1 MNSRLTVSTECP
13 SCGAPLD
20 FREGSTALQCGHC
33 RSHLLVT
40 GRKQVLS
47 YAVPPTL
54 TVQGAVAV
62 TSAAHK
68 RNGSPCR
75 VVHPQLYFLPYY
87 RLTGHDFLW
96 EWGPPSGEKLDSV
109 QGNNE
114 ESRFREWESQRSLVR
129 SSGAIQFR
137 DHYIEKNFLACDL
150 RGVDVYSLGVRPSVL
165 RLRLFHRAMLE
176 TDRRIVSVTIA
187 PEMALIHGMK
197 TEVHDILYRQV
208 LGSVLS
214 VIYFPFWV
222 VEVECRG
229 KQCLTIID
237 AVAGTL
243 ITLDASPAL
252 YTVLNRGPSADP
264 QVIGF
269 RPLVCPNCGWDLPL
283 RPDDSIFFCS
293 SCNRVWQI
301 TGQELSEVSYQ
312 VAEQLRVGTQGSLQ
326 YLPFWVLQEGSG
338 HGFQRFFVPAF
349 RCRRLKLLNDL
360 AMNMSRRQPAYSVTN
375 SATPELQGCYYD
387 QEDAMRLAQ
396 FASAGL
402 RAKNPEEL
410 RTMQDEQ
417 LPISGATLTWFPFA
431 DQGYSL
437 VEPFTKTS
445 LPRQLLL

>member
-1 MNSRLTVSTECP
+1 
-13 SCGAPLD
+13 
-20 FREGSTALQCGHC
+20 
-33 RSHLLVT
+33 
-40 GRKQVLS
+40 
-47 YAVPPTL
+47 
-54 TVQGAVAV
+54 
-62 TSAAHK
+62 
-68 RNGSPCR
+68 
-75 VVHPQLYFLPYY
+75 
-87 RLTGHDFLW
+87 
-96 EWGPPSGEKLDSV
+96 
-109 QGNNE
+109 
-114 ESRFREWESQRSLVR
+114 
-129 SSGAIQFR
+129 
-137 DHYIEKNFLACDL
+137 
-150 RGVDVYSLGVRPSVL
+150 
-165 RLRLFHRAMLE
+165 
-176 TDRRIVSVTIA
+176 
-187 PEMALIHGMK
+187 
-197 TEVHDILYRQV
+197 
-208 LGSVLS
+208 

-222 VEVECRG
+222 VEVECQG
-229 KQCLTIID
+229 KQRLTIID
-237 AVAGTL
+237 AVVDSVV
-243 ITLDASPAL
+243 TLDAAPAL

-264 QVIGF
+264 QIIGF

-283 RPDDSIFFCS
+283 RPDDFIFFCS

-301 TGQELSEVSYQ
+301 TGQELAEVSYQ
-312 VAEQLRVGTQGSLQ
+312 VAEQPWVGTQDSLQ

-349 RCRRLKLLNDL
+349 RYRRLKLLNDL